1 MSTELKKCENQA
13 RNLPLPERALLIRKL
28 IEGLDEFEEQ
38 ELEHLWVEE
47 ARRRLQGFKDGRIDA
62 KPATEVFGDAR
73 TRLENL

>member
-1 MSTELKKCENQA
+1 MSTELQKCERQA

-38 ELEHLWVEE
+38 ELERLWIEE
-47 ARRRLQGFKDGRIDA
+47 ATRRLQAFKNGKMDA
-62 KPATEVFGDAR
+62 RPASEVFLDAR